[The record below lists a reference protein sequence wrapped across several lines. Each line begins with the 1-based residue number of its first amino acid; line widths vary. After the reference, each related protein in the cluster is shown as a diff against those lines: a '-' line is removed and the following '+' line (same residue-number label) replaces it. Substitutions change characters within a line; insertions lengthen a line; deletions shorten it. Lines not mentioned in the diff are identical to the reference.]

1 MNTINDSSLGMTDE
15 EFLKQDPSTFETD
28 DIDTAGDTEAVLE
41 ENTDTEA
48 EHTADV
54 EVEDENPQDVEA
66 QEQLDPSS
74 EDDEV
79 SQPEGDTQTEHETE
93 SKVNEEESLDTEAE
107 TSDTN
112 GDTQETQEVDFQGAY
127 KRIFAP
133 FKANGKEMQ
142 VDNVEDVVKLMQ
154 MGANYNKKMSAIK
167 PQLKIVK
174 MLENN
179 GLLHEGKLNNLIDL
193 SKKDPAAVAKLIKDS
208 GIDPLDIDTDKD
220 VDYNPTEYS
229 VSDKEYEL
237 DQALNDIR
245 DSSTFNK
252 TLDVMSQQW
261 DTKSKTIISDS
272 PAIIGIIDQ
281 HMQNGV
287 YEQVSSLVERE
298 KALGHLDG
306 VADVEAYRQAAE
318 YLASTG
324 VLVGGTQTQQPA
336 TSISETK
343 AKPDTAELNKKRKA
357 AASSKSKQA
366 ASKPKEDFLG
376 LSDEEFMKQYA

>member
-324 VLVGGTQTQQPA
+324 VLVGGHKHNNQLPVYQRLKQNRIQQ
-336 TSISETK
+336 S
-343 AKPDTAELNKKRKA
+343 
-357 AASSKSKQA
+357 
-366 ASKPKEDFLG
+366 
-376 LSDEEFMKQYA
+376 